1 MLQHFQKIRYKDEKT
16 KYINYNIR
24 KINNIKLIL
33 RVKLSNKNTNLSV
46 PLVKYLPNYIPLQ
59 PF

>member
-33 RVKLSNKNTNLSV
+33 RVKIAK
-46 PLVKYLPNYIPLQ
+46 
-59 PF
+59 